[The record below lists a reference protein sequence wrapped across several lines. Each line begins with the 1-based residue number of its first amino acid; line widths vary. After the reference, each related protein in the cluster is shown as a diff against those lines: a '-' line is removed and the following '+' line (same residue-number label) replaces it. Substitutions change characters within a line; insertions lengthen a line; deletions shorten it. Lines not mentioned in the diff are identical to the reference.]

1 MFRRCA
7 RSENLP
13 LIWNL
18 PRWKVSMF
26 LVVQEWDVLVGGC
39 HDVYRMTSE
48 AEEGEILLIIS
59 L

>member
-1 MFRRCA
+1 
-7 RSENLP
+7 
-13 LIWNL
+13 
-18 PRWKVSMF
+18 MF